1 MSQKKFWLLRAMGLL
16 VVLALLIPLAA
27 CKADESVKMSAKD
40 LAEMPLRAVSANGT
54 DREATQPATATA
66 ATLPPA
72 TVPTP
77 PPTSAAT
84 SAVELLTIPEDL
96 WNAELAEGGEWQE
109 TEEVGWMTEPEPGQ
123 LEVQPAEAAEAE
135 QTTEA
140 AAVTEAPATSAAE
153 ATPAPPY
160 NQPGVTVL
168 NSATAMKE
176 DFSAWLAE
184 QGVPVVIDYSATWC
198 GPCQQAA
205 PVIHELASAQDGKL
219 VVVNIDVDQAGLNP
233 NLSAFVQNIQ
243 SVPTFELYVNGVK
256 TNTKTGYQGPEE
268 LKSFC
273 LSGF

>member
-1 MSQKKFWLLRAMGLL
+1 MSQKKFWLPRAMVLL

-40 LAEMPLRAVSANGT
+40 PAEMPLRAVSANGT
-54 DREATQPATATA
+54 DGEATQPATA

-77 PPTSAAT
+77 PPTSAAA

-96 WNAELAEGGEWQE
+96 WNAELAEDGEWQE
-109 TEEVGWMTEPEPGQ
+109 TEEVDAMTEAEAGQ
-123 LEVQPAEAAEAE
+123 PEVQPAEAAEAE
-135 QTTEA
+135 QTTETVV
-140 AAVTEAPATSAAE
+140 VTEAPATSAAE
-153 ATPAPPY
+153 TTPAPPY

-168 NSATAMKE
+168 NSATPMKE

-184 QGVPVVIDYSATWC
+184 QGAPVVIDYSAAWC

-205 PVIHELASAQDGKL
+205 PVIHEIASAQDGKL